1 MFYKN
6 SFRGMARFAVVIS
19 LSALTAVSA
28 FAQREY
34 PIHAI
39 QGDKN
44 VSPYERQMVKTTG
57 IVTARVRNGFFIQSP
72 DDKTDNNPATS
83 EGLFVFTRTEP
94 RGEAAVGNLVSVTG
108 QVTEFRPTAE
118 PMSLPITQIV
128 MQQNRDLIQVLSKD
142 NPLPKPT
149 VIGAND
155 MSARTIDELERFEGM
170 RVMVA
175 EMTVTQ
181 PTGGRIDNINNRATS
196 NGVFY
201 GVVKGM
207 PRPFREPGFNIYDF
221 ILLPDKDKND
231 FRKNWPKMPIFNSNP
246 HVLRVES
253 MAQLGSQAIDVPSQ
267 TELKNL
273 TGVMYYAFRS
283 YAILTDPDSRPSVS
297 STLKSFKMPAPTD
310 TQFSVAAMNVEN
322 LFDDEDDPG
331 INEEIVTAESFTQ
344 RLRKISAGVRLVMNM
359 PDVIGMVE
367 VENQASLQRLGN
379 RINADAVA
387 AGGTDPKYEAHVVR
401 GNDGRGINVG
411 FLVKTSKIK
420 VLEVKQFGKDEK
432 YTSPGSREQRLLN
445 DRPPLMLRASF
456 TPKDSETPFEFI
468 TVVNHLKSF
477 LGYND
482 PKRQDDVRTKK
493 RLQAEFLAK
502 WVQATQTADPNA
514 KIILVG
520 DFNAYQFNDG
530 IVDVIGAIKGTPAP
544 RDQVMNPS
552 EDLVNPDM
560 VNLVDLIAADQR
572 YSYHF
577 DGNAQ
582 VLDHII
588 VSQSLRPFIHGFG
601 YGRLN
606 ADFPKAYRNDN
617 ERLENFSDHDPA
629 IAYFNTTPRAARPQ
643 Q

>member
-1 MFYKN
+1 MKN
-6 SFRGMARFAVVIS
+6 FRLSFRSAIAAAFMVAAVSV
-19 LSALTAVSA
+19 SAL
-28 FAQREY
+28 AQREY
-34 PIHAI
+34 PINAI

-44 VSPYERQMVKTTG
+44 VSPYERQMVKVTG
-57 IVTARVRNGFFIQSP
+57 IVTARVRNGFFIQTP
-72 DDKTDNNPATS
+72 DDKIDNNPATS
-83 EGLFVFTRTEP
+83 EGIFVFTRTEP
-94 RGEAAVGNLVSVTG
+94 RGEAAIGNLVSITG
-108 QVTEFRPTAE
+108 QVTEFRPNAE

-128 MQQNRDLIQVLSKD
+128 MQANRDLIQVLSKD
-142 NPLPKPT
+142 NPLPKPV
-149 VIGAND
+149 VISRDD
-155 MSARTIDELERFEGM
+155 MKQGTIDELERFEGM
-170 RVMVA
+170 RVVVA
-175 EMTVTQ
+175 EFTVTQ
-181 PTGGRIDNINNRATS
+181 PTGGRIDTANDRAQS

-221 ILLPDKDKND
+221 ILLPDKEKNE

-253 MAQLGSQAIDVPSQ
+253 MAQLGSQAIDVASQ

-273 TGVMYYAFRS
+273 TGVVHYAFRS
-283 YAILTDPDSRPSVS
+283 YSILTDADSRPAIT
-297 STLKSFKMPAPTD
+297 STLKSFKMPST
-310 TQFSVAAMNVEN
+310 TESQFSVAGMNIQDF
-322 LFDDEDDPG
+322 FDDVDDPS
-331 INEEIVTAESFTQ
+331 IPEVIMTTEALNNRF
-344 RLRKISAGVRLVMNM
+344 RKISAAIRLVLNS
-359 PDVIGMVE
+359 PDVIGVIE
-367 VENQASLQRLGN
+367 VENQPMLQRFAERLN
-379 RINADAVA
+379 SDTVA
-387 AGGTDPKYEAHVVR
+387 AGGTDPKYEGYVIK
-401 GNDGRGINVG
+401 GNDGRGINLG
-411 FLVKTSKIK
+411 YLVKTSKIK
-420 VLEVKQFGKDEK
+420 ILEIKQFGKDEK
-432 YTSPGSREQRLLN
+432 YTSPNTRQQRLLN

-456 TPKDSETPFEFI
+456 TPKDSETPFDFVV
-468 TVVNHLKSF
+468 VVNHLKSF

-482 PKRQDDVRTKK
+482 PKRKDDVRMKK

-502 WVQATQTADPNA
+502 WVQDTQKADPDA

-552 EDLVNPDM
+552 DDLVDPDM

-588 VSQSLRPFIHGFG
+588 VSHSMRPYIHGYG

-606 ADFPKAYRNDN
+606 ADFPKVYRNDID
-617 ERLENFSDHDPA
+617 RLEGFSDHDPT
-629 IAYFNTTPRAARPQ
+629 IAYFNTTPRAARTP
-643 Q
+643 

>member
-6 SFRGMARFAVVIS
+6 SVRGMARLAAVIS
-19 LSALTAVSA
+19 LSALSALSA

-57 IVTARVRNGFFIQSP
+57 IVTARVRNGFFIQTP

-83 EGLFVFTRTEP
+83 EGLFIFTRNEP
-94 RGEAAVGNLVSVTG
+94 RGEAAIGNLVSVTG
-108 QVTEFRPTAE
+108 QVTEFRPNAE

-128 MQQNRDLIQVLSKD
+128 MQQNRDMVQVLSKD
-142 NPLPKPT
+142 NPLPKPIVLT
-149 VIGAND
+149 RDD
-155 MSARTIDELERFEGM
+155 MKQGTIDELERFEGM
-170 RVMVA
+170 RVTVA

-181 PTGGRIDNINNRATS
+181 PTGARIDTATDRATS

-201 GVVKGM
+201 GIIKGM
-207 PRPFREPGFNIYDF
+207 PRAFREPGYNIYDL
-221 ILLPDKDKND
+221 ILLPEKEKND

-253 MAQLGSQAIDVPSQ
+253 MSQLGSEAIDVASQ
-267 TELKNL
+267 TELRNV

-283 YAILTDPDSRPSVS
+283 YAILTDPNARPAVS
-297 STLKSFKMPAPTD
+297 STIKPTKMPAPND
-310 TQFSVAAMNVEN
+310 TQFSVSGMNIQDF
-322 LFDDEDDPG
+322 FDDEDDPSYEDV
-331 INEEIVTAESFTQ
+331 IFTSQ
-344 RLRKISAGVRLVMNM
+344 ALNARFRKMSAAIRLILNS
-359 PDVIGMVE
+359 PDVIGVVE
-367 VENQASLQRLGN
+367 AENQAVLKRFAERLN
-379 RINADAVA
+379 SDTVA
-387 AGGTDPKYEAHVVR
+387 AGGADPKYDGWVVK

-411 FLVKTSKIK
+411 FLVKTSKIN
-420 VLEVKQFGKDEK
+420 VIEIKQFGKDEK
-432 YTSPGSREQRLLN
+432 YTSPTNKEQRILN
-445 DRPPLMLRASF
+445 DRPPLMLKASF
-456 TPKDSETPFEFI
+456 TPKGTETPFEFYV
-468 TVVNHLKSF
+468 VVNHLKSF

-482 PKRQDDVRTKK
+482 PKRQDDVRMKK

-502 WVQATQTADPNA
+502 WVQSMQTADPNA

-588 VSQSLRPFIHGFG
+588 VSQSLRPYIHGFG

-606 ADFPKAYRNDN
+606 TDFPKVYRNDT
-617 ERLENFSDHDPA
+617 ERLESFSDHDPA
-629 IAYFNTTPRAARPQ
+629 IAYFNTTPRAPRQ